1 VLFCRI
7 APKEHLVE
15 ITDPAV
21 DHAGVFNQDPGLAAL
36 AGVLEKFIYKQQPS
50 AAAAA
55 KPSKQPSAAS
65 TYKPAVEVPGNQQQL
80 QQPAGVAAP
89 AVATATPAAA
99 TTAAVAAAPAKSIV
113 GKGAVVFGKG
123 AVVTGKAAGVTLS
136 KGPFSFTFGH

>member
-1 VLFCRI
+1 
-7 APKEHLVE
+7 VE

-55 KPSKQPSAAS
+55 AKPSKQPSAAGI
-65 TYKPAVEVPGNQQQL
+65 YKPAVE
-80 QQPAGVAAP
+80 AP
-89 AVATATPAAA
+89 VRAQ
-99 TTAAVAAAPAKSIV
+99 SLV
-113 GKGAVVFGKG
+113 GKGAVVLGKG
-123 AVVTGKAAGVTLS
+123 AVVTGKAAGVTLR